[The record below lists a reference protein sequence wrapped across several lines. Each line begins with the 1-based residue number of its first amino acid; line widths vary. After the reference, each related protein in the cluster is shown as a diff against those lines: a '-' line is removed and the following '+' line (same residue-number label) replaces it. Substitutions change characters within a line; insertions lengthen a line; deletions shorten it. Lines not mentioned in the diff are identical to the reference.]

1 MSRPM
6 TSADDEIDRQSGK
19 ASLLRYSHMAVLVL
33 AIATSLIA
41 MFSIAKSAGE
51 SHGVGADF
59 SVFWTAARFA
69 DPYDAAALTN
79 AQLWLLA
86 PHPGLRPF
94 AYAPSALLLI
104 RPVGWLDYSAALA
117 LWTALGVTCFAAAS
131 GLYGRRGLLA
141 LAAPMLWLTILVG
154 QASLFLG
161 AALAAGVKLLESR
174 PAVAGALFGVLG
186 AAKPQIAI
194 LLPLALLCGRHWRAL
209 AAAVIA
215 GSALILA
222 SLPLGLQ
229 LWVEWFN
236 SLGAFTNQVLG
247 ADFQAMNMAPGIDFA
262 PLGILSA
269 GYVWTRTKRS
279 ELRLFAVAAGACL
292 CVPYMGNY
300 DLVAMAPAAGVL
312 LLGRDWREWLVGFFG
327 ITILWF
333 SPFLTVIGAA
343 ALAYLTPDHEQE
355 AVGAPTS

>member
-1 MSRPM
+1 MSFRREEL
-6 TSADDEIDRQSGK
+6 SEIGRL
-19 ASLLRYSHMAVLVL
+19 AIVTLACATT
-33 AIATSLIA
+33 AIATIKIA
-41 MFSIAKSAGE
+41 RRMLGTSNQLF
-51 SHGVGADF
+51 DF
-59 SVFWTAARFA
+59 TVLWTAARSA
-69 DPYDAAALTN
+69 SPYDAAGLTE
-79 AQLWLLA
+79 AQLWLLPPA
-86 PHPGLRPF
+86 PGLRPF
-94 AYAPSALLLI
+94 VYPPSALLLLK
-104 RPVGWLDYSAALA
+104 PFGWLAYSASAAL
-117 LWTALGVTCFAAAS
+117 WSALGIACFVAAAS
-131 GLYGRRGLLA
+131 LYGRRGLLA

-215 GSALILA
+215 GSTLILA

-279 ELRLFAVAAGACL
+279 ELRLLAVAAGACL

-327 ITILWF
+327 FTILWF

-343 ALAYLTPDHEQE
+343 ALAYLTPDREQE
-355 AVGAPTS
+355 AVGYPTA